1 MDRLELDERFT
12 HHPPTHEGIAQA
24 QRDLRHA
31 ARMMARV
38 VEELCPDGR
47 EKALAMTKLEEA
59 MFWGDAAIAR
69 KQVVG
74 GPTKEQRMQSKRERM
89 QGDGE

>member
-69 KQVVG
+69 KQTVG
-74 GPTKEQRMQSKRERM
+74 NAKEQQTQRDR
-89 QGDGE
+89 G